1 MPVYVHQ
8 VPGRVR
14 IRTAWIARCPQRAE
28 QAGAE
33 VRALAGVS
41 CVELNPR
48 ADSVIVHY
56 DPVRLS
62 AQAVLNRMAAAG
74 MLDPSELPRA
84 VSGAEAGAAPPGD
97 RQGQKNG
104 SMGFGSGLPIAAG
117 AATLGAM
124 FGKALFDAVL
134 HKGVEHSIRTLV
146 GGRRR

>member
-14 IRTAWIARCPQRAE
+14 IRTSWIARCPHRAE
-28 QAGAE
+28 QAAAE
-33 VRALAGVS
+33 AGALAGVGR
-41 CVELNPR
+41 VEVNAR
-48 ADSVIVHY
+48 ADSIIVHY
-56 DPVRLS
+56 DPGRLS
-62 AQAVLNRMAAAG
+62 ARAVLDRLAGAG
-74 MLDPSELPRA
+74 MLDAA
-84 VSGAEAGAAPPGD
+84 VAARPDPGSGAAASGN
-97 RQGQKNG
+97 GQRGKNG
-104 SMGFGSGLPIAAG
+104 FAGLGAELPIAAG